1 MHLNFQC
8 KFLDFLKFNDECKTH
23 RYNSCT
29 LMYEVHIY
37 LRIRT
42 CVFFYIN

>member
-23 RYNSCT
+23 RYDLYSY
-29 LMYEVHIY
+29 YEVHVY

>member
-23 RYNSCT
+23 RYDLYSYT
-29 LMYEVHIY
+29 KYEYIY
-37 LRIRT
+37 IY
-42 CVFFYIN
+42 V